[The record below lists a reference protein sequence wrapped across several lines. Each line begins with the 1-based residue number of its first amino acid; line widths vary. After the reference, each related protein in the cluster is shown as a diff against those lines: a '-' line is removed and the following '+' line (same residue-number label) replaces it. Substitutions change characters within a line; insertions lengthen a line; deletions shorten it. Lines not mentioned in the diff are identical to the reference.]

1 MAYDFSQFKTKTN
14 DVVEWLKKEYSSLR
28 TGRATMSILDNV
40 KVESYSSFMP
50 ISQVASITAEDA
62 RSLRVSPWDASLIK
76 EIEKAIMVA
85 NLGVS
90 TAVDDK
96 GVRVFFPE
104 LTGET
109 RTLLAKTAKGK
120 LEDARISLRQEREK
134 VITDV
139 KTKEK
144 DGLITED
151 ERFRI
156 TTDLQKII
164 DDVNIKL
171 DELLA
176 KKEKEIAS

>member
-1 MAYDFSQFKTKTN
+1 
-14 DVVEWLKKEYSSLR
+14 
-28 TGRATMSILDNV
+28 
-40 KVESYSSFMP
+40 
-50 ISQVASITAEDA
+50 
-62 RSLRVSPWDASLIK
+62 
-76 EIEKAIMVA
+76 
-85 NLGVS
+85 
-90 TAVDDK
+90 VDDK

-164 DDVNIKL
+164 DDVNVKL